1 MEVAPELDSS
11 VFSVVVVMWSVGL
24 FLFGF
29 LQRLFPHGGF
39 LSLIFSL
46 EDVGQHS
53 PKSSSYLLPQ
63 LGVYV

>member
-1 MEVAPELDSS
+1 MEVAPGLDSS

-39 LSLIFSL
+39 FISDFFPGGCWAAFS
-46 EDVGQHS
+46 
-53 PKSSSYLLPQ
+53 
-63 LGVYV
+63 